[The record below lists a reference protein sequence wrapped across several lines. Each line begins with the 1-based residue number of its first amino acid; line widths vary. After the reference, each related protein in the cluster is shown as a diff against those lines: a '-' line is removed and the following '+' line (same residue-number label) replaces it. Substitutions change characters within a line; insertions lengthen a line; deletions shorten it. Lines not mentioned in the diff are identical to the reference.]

1 MRGIHGLLRRLLLVL
16 LLSLVIRA
24 SGTSVRRVLLHIGIV
39 RLVLRVLR
47 CLLGIASWLLLL
59 LLLLLVHLGL
69 RLAGVLLK
77 LVLAEERV
85 RLRGVH
91 SGAASGRGSGS
102 GHPSNSSG
110 LLGVD
115 GGLAGDVGE
124 TEEVRDVGEGGDE

>member
-1 MRGIHGLLRRLLLVL
+1 ML
-16 LLSLVIRA
+16 LLSLIIRA
-24 SGTSVRRVLLHIGIV
+24 SGTSVRRALLHIGIV

-47 CLLGIASWLLLL
+47 CLLGIASWL

>member
-1 MRGIHGLLRRLLLVL
+1 ML
-16 LLSLVIRA
+16 LLSLIIRA
-24 SGTSVRRVLLHIGIV
+24 SGTSARRVLLHIGIV

-47 CLLGIASWLLLL
+47 CLLGIASWLLL

>member
-1 MRGIHGLLRRLLLVL
+1 ML
-16 LLSLVIRA
+16 LLSLIIRA

-47 CLLGIASWLLLL
+47 CLLGIASWLLL

-124 TEEVRDVGEGGDE
+124 TEEVCDVGEGGDE

>member
-1 MRGIHGLLRRLLLVL
+1 ML
-16 LLSLVIRA
+16 LLSLIIRA

-47 CLLGIASWLLLL
+47 CLLGIASWLLLLL

>member
-1 MRGIHGLLRRLLLVL
+1 ML
-16 LLSLVIRA
+16 LLSLIIRA

-47 CLLGIASWLLLL
+47 CLLGIASWLLL